1 MDIIKVG
8 NYLGKKSRKI
18 RAKCEHCG
26 TIVKLSYQDCPNY
39 WDKEIIKWDCP
50 VCDERNWKEKTFYV
64 IKNKFS
70 GILDWFSKHEV
81 TCAVSVGIIII
92 VAIFCWFVWLVAI
105 VGGDPNGNKYYIKFT
120 DSENQVQSVYAD
132 EYKIEDNVLY
142 FTFADGKESSY
153 VNGKVLEVKEIEE

>member
-50 VCDERNWKEKTFYV
+50 VCDKRNWKEKTFYV

-70 GILDWFSKHEV
+70 GILDWFNKHEI
-81 TCAVSVGIIII
+81 VSGFTFVSIVIISVFIFAWFII
-92 VAIFCWFVWLVAI
+92 TLCHN
-105 VGGDPNGNKYYIKFT
+105 PNGNKYYIKFT
-120 DSENQVQSVYAD
+120 DSENQVQRVYAD
-132 EYKIEDNVLY
+132 EYEIEDNVLY
-142 FTFADGKESSY
+142 FTFANGKESSY